1 MPNISEDH
9 QTIRDSVNQWS
20 QGQQGIRNIVGDD
33 FFFAQASKSEKHD
46 ELPRYIMKVPANWS
60 VTVKGE
66 THADYRQVVTC
77 FDQSQ
82 DELAKFI
89 GSGEGG
95 RLKRQVVS
103 GGSTEEWIINA
114 GPELRTVVLQFGFYI
129 GNSSSIQVPKLAR
142 NEVVLN
148 PSGDNV
154 SSSLQVIIG
163 TEDSTDNDNN
173 DTILY
178 MTFKPTQ
185 ED

>member
-1 MPNISEDH
+1 MPNISEDQ
-9 QTIRDSVNQWS
+9 QTIRDSVEQWS
-20 QGQQGIRNIVGDD
+20 QGQQGIRNEVGDD
-33 FFFAQASKSEKHD
+33 FFFAQASMSEKHD
-46 ELPRYIMKVPANWS
+46 ELPQYILKVPANWS

-82 DELAKFI
+82 DQLAKFI

-95 RLKRQVVS
+95 RLEREVVS
-103 GGSTEEWIINA
+103 EGSTEEWIIPA
-114 GPELRTVVLQFGFYI
+114 GPELRAVVFQFGFYV
-129 GNSSSIQVPKLAR
+129 GNSSSIQVPKVAR
-142 NEVVLN
+142 TEVVLN

-154 SSSLQVIIG
+154 SSLQVIIG

-178 MTFKPTQ
+178 MTFKPTS